1 MIPLAIYGFTTAIL
15 YKKYYP
21 GEHNGPA
28 IFRPFDAI
36 RKRRSNKKI
45 HKELAAND

>member
-15 YKKYYP
+15 HKRYYP

-28 IFRPFDAI
+28 IFRLFDAI
-36 RKRRSNKKI
+36 RKRRLNKKI
-45 HKELAAND
+45 RK